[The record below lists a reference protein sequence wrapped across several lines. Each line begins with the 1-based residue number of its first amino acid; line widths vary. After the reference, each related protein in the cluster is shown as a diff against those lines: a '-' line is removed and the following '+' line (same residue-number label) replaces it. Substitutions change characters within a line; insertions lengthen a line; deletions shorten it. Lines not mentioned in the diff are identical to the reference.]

1 MCTCVLSCVRLFVTP
16 WTVDHQALLSMG
28 FSTQEYWT
36 GLPCPPPGD
45 LPNPEIEPMSLISL
59 ALAGKFFTTS
69 TIIIY
74 QHTNVPFLA
83 SKTLDIFGANKHT
96 FLFFFLQLFCVMV
109 VKQMSTKDK
118 LEMKKYMGV

>member
-45 LPNPEIEPMSLISL
+45 LPNLGIKPIT
-59 ALAGKFFTTS
+59 GGFFT
-69 TIIIY
+69 
-74 QHTNVPFLA
+74 N
-83 SKTLDIFGANKHT
+83 
-96 FLFFFLQLFCVMV
+96 
-109 VKQMSTKDK
+109 
-118 LEMKKYMGV
+118 